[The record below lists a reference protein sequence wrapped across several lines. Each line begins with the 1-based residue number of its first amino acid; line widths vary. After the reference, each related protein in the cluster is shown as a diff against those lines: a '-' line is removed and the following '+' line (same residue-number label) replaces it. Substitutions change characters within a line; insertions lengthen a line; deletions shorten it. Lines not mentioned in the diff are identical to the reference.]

1 MTPQSD
7 NENRD
12 FNKMKKLSIIAIILA
27 SLAIAGEAFIF
38 ATRKEKNEEEAI
50 HARAIKA
57 DYRVYAPSIPDTL
70 YFCGERVPLNLWYVR
85 EGLDR
90 ELVSNMYYQSSTLFA
105 IKRAARVFPTIERI
119 LKEEGVP
126 QDMKYLCVIESNL
139 QNATSPAGAQGYWQ
153 FMKATGVKYG
163 LEIGDEIDMRNN
175 LEESTHAACRYLKY
189 LKRRLGN
196 WTNAAAAYNCGEGG
210 LEKRLSNQQQKSY
223 YDLLLNK
230 ETQRYV
236 YRILALK
243 LIMQH
248 PQDYGYTVRRC
259 DTYPELPYTEVELS
273 GKDVNLVQFA
283 VDNGTSYKMLRTMN
297 PWITT
302 DNLKNKADK
311 TYKVRIP
318 TKKGTEYTTIT
329 KGKHDTAVIECI

>member
-1 MTPQSD
+1 
-7 NENRD
+7 
-12 FNKMKKLSIIAIILA
+12 MKKLSIIAIILA
-27 SLAIAGEAFIF
+27 SVAIAGEAFIF
-38 ATRKEKNEEEAI
+38 ATRKDKNEEEVL
-50 HARAIKA
+50 HTRAIRT

-90 ELVSNMYYQSSTLFA
+90 ELVSNMYYQSSTLFI
-105 IKRAARVFPTIERI
+105 IKRATRVFPTIERI

-126 QDMKYLCVIESNL
+126 LDMKYLCVIESSL

-153 FMKATGVKYG
+153 FMKATGQKYG
-163 LEIGDEIDMRNN
+163 LEINDEIDMRND
-175 LEESTHAACRYLKY
+175 LEASTHAACQYLKY

-210 LEKRLSNQQQKSY
+210 LEKRLTNQQQQSY
-223 YDLLLNK
+223 YELLLNK

-243 LIMQH
+243 LIMQR

-259 DTYPELPYTEVELS
+259 DTYPELPYEEVVLS
-273 GKDVNLVQFA
+273 GKDVDLVQFA
-283 VDNGTSYKMLRTMN
+283 VDHGTSYKMLRTMN
-297 PWITT
+297 PWLQT
-302 DNLKNKADK
+302 DMLKNKSGK
-311 TYKVRIP
+311 SYKVRIP
-318 TKKGTEYTTIT
+318 TKKGTEMSTIT
-329 KGKHDTAVIECI
+329 KGKHDTTVIERI